1 MGCKGRYWGEKKKWK
16 KGVFYFNF
24 KIRKRTQ
31 GTLFWAGRGMAHPF
45 THHRWQTWQMRVV
58 WTAIP
63 LPHSQGQLMPTS
75 DNRASSIVLR
85 RWEIGTYF
93 LSVAAGKSDRQLS
106 NVLGNVK
113 IGSSGDSSPTLTA
126 LGLPHPHHCQQGW
139 LHFAAQE
146 RYRDCSPCCLADE
159 GQEHL
164 SHSASPRQYSRAD
177 LTDRCAPKLP
187 QEHEHRRSGHT
198 PHLPYGEM
206 GERSPPPIP
215 RYLGQVEELALRA

>member
-1 MGCKGRYWGEKKKWK
+1 MRAKCGVQREVLGRGKEME

-31 GTLFWAGRGMAHPF
+31 GTLSWAGRGMAHPF

-63 LPHSQGQLMPTS
+63 LPCPQGQLMPTS
-75 DNRASSIVLR
+75 DNRVSTIVLH
-85 RWEIGTYF
+85 RWGTGTYF
-93 LSVAAGKSDRQLS
+93 LSVATGKSDGQLS

-146 RYRDCSPCCLADE
+146 RYRDCSPYCSAEE

-164 SHSASPRQYSRAD
+164 SHSASPRQHSRAD
-177 LTDRCAPKLP
+177 LIDRCVPELP

-198 PHLPYGEM
+198 PHLPYDGM
-206 GERSPPPIP
+206 GERSLSPIP
-215 RYLGQVEELALRA
+215 